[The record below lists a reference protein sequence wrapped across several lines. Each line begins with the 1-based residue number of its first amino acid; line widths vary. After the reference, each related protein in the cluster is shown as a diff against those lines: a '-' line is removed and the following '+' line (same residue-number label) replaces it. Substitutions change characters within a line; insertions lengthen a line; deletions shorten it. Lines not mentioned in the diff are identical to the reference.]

1 MKKKDIIG
9 WIITGITF
17 VTLEAYM
24 IWALFTQY

>member
-1 MKKKDIIG
+1 MKKDIIG

-17 VTLEAYM
+17 ATLEGLF